1 MKKHLFVVLFLM
13 ATSVVSNAQNLN
25 FVNINS
31 TQNIPRF
38 EIKNNQTTL
47 YHMVGGRPVLM
58 QTWNQVPQF
67 FNDEDRI
74 NRYRMTVTREDKLSR
89 RTYEVFY
96 SFSRDAQAYDGY
108 IKTTIRY
115 KDSRPSKV
123 FDDYFVQ
130 RAPAY

>member
-1 MKKHLFVVLFLM
+1 MKNLYFVLLLLCAMVFS
-13 ATSVVSNAQNLN
+13 AKAQNLN
-25 FVNINS
+25 FVNINA

-38 EIKNNQTTL
+38 EVKNNQTTL
-47 YHMVGGRPVLM
+47 YHMVGGKQVLM

-74 NRYRMTVTREDKLSR
+74 NRYKMTVSREDKLAR

-123 FDDYFVQ
+123 IEDFFVNRTASQ
-130 RAPAY
+130 

>member
-1 MKKHLFVVLFLM
+1 MKKFLLFLLVLSGLVFS
-13 ATSVVSNAQNLN
+13 AQAQNLN
-25 FVNINS
+25 FVNIKS

-38 EIKNNQTTL
+38 EIKNNQTSL

-74 NRYRMTVTREDKLSR
+74 NRYKMTVTREDKLAR
-89 RTYEVFY
+89 RTFEVYY

-123 FDDYFVQ
+123 FEDFFIH
-130 RAPAY
+130 RPLGN

>member
-1 MKKHLFVVLFLM
+1 
-13 ATSVVSNAQNLN
+13 
-25 FVNINS
+25 
-31 TQNIPRF
+31 
-38 EIKNNQTTL
+38 
-47 YHMVGGRPVLM
+47 MVGGRPVLM

-74 NRYRMTVTREDKLSR
+74 NRYKMTVIREDKLAR
-89 RTYEVFY
+89 RTFEVYY

-123 FDDYFVQ
+123 FEDFFVQ
-130 RAPAY
+130 RAVTN

>member
-1 MKKHLFVVLFLM
+1 MKKLFFLLLVFSGLFF
-13 ATSVVSNAQNLN
+13 TSHGQNLN
-25 FVNINS
+25 FVNIKS

-38 EIKNNQTTL
+38 EVKNNQTTL
-47 YHMVGGRPVLM
+47 YHMVGGRPVVM

-74 NRYRMTVTREDKLSR
+74 NRYKMTVSREDKLAR
-89 RTYEVFY
+89 RTYEVWY

-108 IKTTIRY
+108 VKTTIRY

-123 FDDYFVQ
+123 FEDYFIH
-130 RAPAY
+130 RPLTN

>member
-1 MKKHLFVVLFLM
+1 MKKLLFLLLVFS
-13 ATSVVSNAQNLN
+13 ALVFTSHAQNLN
-25 FVNINS
+25 FVNIKA

-38 EIKNNQTTL
+38 EVKNNQTTL
-47 YHMVGGRPVLM
+47 YHMVGGKPVLM

-74 NRYRMTVTREDKLSR
+74 NRYKMTVTREDKLAR
-89 RTYEVFY
+89 RTYEVWY

-108 IKTTIRY
+108 VKTTIRY

-123 FDDYFVQ
+123 IEDFFINRPVGN
-130 RAPAY
+130 

>member
-1 MKKHLFVVLFLM
+1 MKKLLFVLLLLSGLGL
-13 ATSVVSNAQNLN
+13 TSQAQNLN
-25 FVNINS
+25 FVNIKS

-38 EIKNNQTTL
+38 EVKNNQTTL

-74 NRYRMTVTREDKLSR
+74 NRYKMTVIREDKLAR
-89 RTYEVFY
+89 RTFEVWY
-96 SFSRDAQAYDGY
+96 NFSRDAQAYDGY

-123 FDDYFVQ
+123 FEDFFVQ
-130 RAPAY
+130 RAVTN

>member
-1 MKKHLFVVLFLM
+1 MFLM
-13 ATSVVSNAQNLN
+13 LSGLVFSSHGQNLN
-25 FVNINS
+25 FVNIKA

-38 EIKNNQTTL
+38 EVKNNQTTL
-47 YHMVGGRPVLM
+47 YHMVGGKPVVM

-74 NRYRMTVTREDKLSR
+74 NRYKMTVSREDKLAR

-108 IKTTIRY
+108 VKTTIRY

-123 FDDYFVQ
+123 IEDYFIN
-130 RAPAY
+130 RPLNN

>member
-1 MKKHLFVVLFLM
+1 MKNLLFVLLLLSGLGL
-13 ATSVVSNAQNLN
+13 TSQAQNLN
-25 FVNINS
+25 FVNIKS

-38 EIKNNQTTL
+38 EVKNNQTTL
-47 YHMVGGRPVLM
+47 YHMVGGRPVVM

-74 NRYRMTVTREDKLSR
+74 NRYKMTVTREDKLAR
-89 RTYEVFY
+89 RTFEVYY

-123 FDDYFVQ
+123 FQDYFIN
-130 RAPAY
+130 RPLTN

>member
-1 MKKHLFVVLFLM
+1 MKKLLFILLVLSGLGF
-13 ATSVVSNAQNLN
+13 SSQAQNLN
-25 FVNINS
+25 FVNIKS

-38 EIKNNQTTL
+38 EVKNNQTTL
-47 YHMVGGRPVLM
+47 YHMVGGRPVVM

-74 NRYRMTVTREDKLSR
+74 NRYKMTVTREDKLAR
-89 RTYEVFY
+89 RTYEIYY
-96 SFSRDAQAYDGY
+96 SFSRDAQVYDGY

-123 FDDYFVQ
+123 FQDYFIN
-130 RAPAY
+130 RPLTN

>member
-1 MKKHLFVVLFLM
+1 MKKLLFVLLLLSGLGL
-13 ATSVVSNAQNLN
+13 TSQAQNLN
-25 FVNINS
+25 FVNIKS

-38 EIKNNQTTL
+38 EVKNNQTTL

-74 NRYRMTVTREDKLSR
+74 NRYKMTVTREDKLAR
-89 RTYEVFY
+89 RTYEVWY

-108 IKTTIRY
+108 VKTTIRY

-123 FDDYFVQ
+123 IEDFFINRPVGN
-130 RAPAY
+130 